1 MRVDVCRLRD
11 KARGSRDD
19 RKRLDYLNDQ
29 KTKQL
34 GDLRGASITPEEEEY
49 KDVVSMWNELLRKQ
63 RVRMGI
69 EEESDEVVREYDSRG
84 KLKK

>member
-1 MRVDVCRLRD
+1 M
-11 KARGSRDD
+11 
-19 RKRLDYLNDQ
+19 DYLNDQ

-34 GDLRGASITPEEEEY
+34 GDLRAASITPEEEEY